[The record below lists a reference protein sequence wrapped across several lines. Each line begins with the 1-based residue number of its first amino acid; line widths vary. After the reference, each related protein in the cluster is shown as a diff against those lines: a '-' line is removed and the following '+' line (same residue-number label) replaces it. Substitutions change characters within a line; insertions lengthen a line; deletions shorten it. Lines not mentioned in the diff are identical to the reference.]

1 LVENAFVAKT
11 RIKHQ
16 AATTPSPK
24 LIGKEK
30 VEKYIETGLF
40 NWTEKIKPKKMV
52 SLDPNI
58 GKAIQK
64 MEKAEEILKKLPG
77 IDCGSCGAPTCR
89 ALAEDIVN
97 GRAREVDCIFRLK
110 EIISRMDR
118 G

>member
-1 LVENAFVAKT
+1 
-11 RIKHQ
+11 
-16 AATTPSPK
+16 
-24 LIGKEK
+24 
-30 VEKYIETGLF
+30 
-40 NWTEKIKPKKMV
+40 MV

-97 GRAREVDCIFRLK
+97 DRAREVDCIFRLK
-110 EIISRMDR
+110 EIISRLDR

>member
-1 LVENAFVAKT
+1 
-11 RIKHQ
+11 
-16 AATTPSPK
+16 
-24 LIGKEK
+24 
-30 VEKYIETGLF
+30 
-40 NWTEKIKPKKMV
+40 MV

-64 MEKAEEILKKLPG
+64 MEKVEEILEKLPG

-97 GRAREVDCIFRLK
+97 GRAREVDCIFRLREK
-110 EIISRMDR
+110 MNEINR